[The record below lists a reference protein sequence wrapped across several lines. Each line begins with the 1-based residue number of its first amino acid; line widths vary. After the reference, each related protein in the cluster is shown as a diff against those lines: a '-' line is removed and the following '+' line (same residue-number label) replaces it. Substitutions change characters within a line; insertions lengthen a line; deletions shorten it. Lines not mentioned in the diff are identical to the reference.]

1 MNWWYSTRLKVFIRK
16 VGCAVVHWLLLW
28 VMYCKSD
35 NFCLFGFSKM
45 VTHILICFCLLLWVK
60 WLSSVVSAKCL
71 FCVLCPIHISIT
83 CLLQPRFTEWKSE
96 IGNGK
101 TESSIGLKWSLTCI
115 FIGLNLKPTNFAL
128 SSFYEGKKFKPC
140 LTKQL

>member
-1 MNWWYSTRLKVFIRK
+1 MNWWYSTRLKVFIKK

-60 WLSSVVSAKCL
+60 WLSSVDSAKC
-71 FCVLCPIHISIT
+71 FFV
-83 CLLQPRFTEWKSE
+83 CLMPHSDQQNMFNSTTVYLMKIRNRERKDWILHRSQIVTDLYFQR
-96 IGNGK
+96 
-101 TESSIGLKWSLTCI
+101 
-115 FIGLNLKPTNFAL
+115 A
-128 SSFYEGKKFKPC
+128 KFEDDQHRS
-140 LTKQL
+140 KQLLWRKQI